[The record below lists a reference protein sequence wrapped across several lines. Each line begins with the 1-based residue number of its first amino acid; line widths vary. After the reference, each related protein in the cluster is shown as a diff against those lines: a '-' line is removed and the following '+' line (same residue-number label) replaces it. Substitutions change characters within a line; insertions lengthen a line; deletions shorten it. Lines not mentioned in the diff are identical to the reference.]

1 MAGMQKKE
9 ARQFTEATDPVW
21 NAGVYARLS
30 VDYHGQKNE
39 SIDTQIEIAK
49 DYIRRSENMV
59 FSGCYIDL
67 GKTGTNFKREGF
79 HRMLAD
85 IRSHKINCVVVKD
98 FSRFGRNYIET
109 GNYLEKIF
117 PFFHIRFISV
127 TDGYDSFHIQGENDM
142 FAVNLKNIVNELYA
156 KDCAEKVRAIKKS
169 KLEQGCYIGGIPSYG
184 YCVKWEDG
192 KRVLS
197 PEEGT
202 SDVVKCIYELFE
214 KGNSIG
220 AIISWLYRKRI
231 YRPTDYR
238 KFGRVHCE
246 EGGRLKQWADQ
257 TIRTI
262 LTNQVYIGM
271 LVQLKAGEMAY
282 RSGGRHQ
289 IGTEEMI
296 IIEHAH
302 KPVIGE
308 DLFYRVASKIEKRRK
323 KALPKDTP
331 PEDAYKD
338 LAYCGE
344 CNCRL
349 KRLCILNTKS
359 YNVSVRLYSYGCPN
373 ISRIDYLKCA
383 SHFMSGN
390 TINRILLQLLRIE
403 FALSEVC
410 METLVDFNQRQ
421 AGQREKEIE
430 EKKNRIQANIQEADI
445 GMSSLYIKY
454 RAGKIGRDEFIALK
468 AGKEAEKSNLR
479 KELEKQDAAQQRI
492 GEEVGKINQFIC
504 GLWEGST
511 GMDRQL
517 AQFLVKKITVYKDK
531 QVEIIFNFD
540 NVN

>member
-98 FSRFGRNYIET
+98 FSRFGRNY
-109 GNYLEKIF
+109 
-117 PFFHIRFISV
+117 
-127 TDGYDSFHIQGENDM
+127 
-142 FAVNLKNIVNELYA
+142 
-156 KDCAEKVRAIKKS
+156 
-169 KLEQGCYIGGIPSYG
+169 LEQGCYIGGIPSYG

-192 KRVLS
+192 KRGLS

-220 AIISWLYRKRI
+220 AIISWLYHKRV

-338 LAYCGE
+338 LVYCGE

-410 METLVDFNQRQ
+410 METLVDFNQGQ

-540 NVN
+540 NEN